1 MPGGHGRAQHWLSGA
16 MKASEEVSSMMTYAP
31 RMDRLGTE
39 TAFEVLARAKALEAQ
54 GRAILHF
61 EIGEPDF
68 DTPAHITEAAV
79 QALHEGYT
87 HYGPTPGLPV
97 LRQAIAEA
105 VSTSRRIPVSPE
117 EVIVTPG
124 AKPIMFF
131 TLLAYA
137 QAGDEVIYPNPS
149 FPIYESMI
157 NFVGATPVPIPLLE
171 AHGFS
176 FDMERFEASL
186 SPRTKLIILNSPANP
201 TGGIIPLADLQR
213 IAAVARER
221 NIRVLSDE
229 IYRGMQY
236 EGTPTSIASL
246 PGMQDLTIILD
257 GFSKLYA
264 MTGWR
269 LGYAVANRPV
279 IEHFTKLMANSV
291 SCTASFV
298 QMAGV
303 AALRGTQ
310 EPSHRMVAEFRR
322 RRELIVKG
330 MNDIHGL
337 HCATPAGAFYVFP
350 NIQAL
355 RRSSAEVAARLL
367 DEAGIACLAG
377 TAFGAYGEGYL
388 RFSYASSEENIYNML
403 EKLTTFVVGL
413 CS

>member
-1 MPGGHGRAQHWLSGA
+1 M
-16 MKASEEVSSMMTYAP
+16 VSSAQ

-54 GRAILHF
+54 GRDILHF

-68 DTPAHITEAAV
+68 DTPAHIKAAAI
-79 QALHEGYT
+79 QALHDGYT
-87 HYGPTPGLPV
+87 HYGPTPGLPL
-97 LRQAIAEA
+97 LREAIAEV
-105 VSTSRRIPVSPE
+105 VSKSRGIPIAPD

-171 AHGFS
+171 ANGFS

-186 SPRTKLIILNSPANP
+186 SPRTKLIILNSPSNP
-201 TGGIIPLADLQR
+201 TGGIIPAADLQR
-213 IAAVARER
+213 IAAAAVRR
-221 NIRVLSDE
+221 HILVLSDE
-229 IYRGMQY
+229 IYAGLQY
-236 EGTPTSIASL
+236 DGTPTSIASL

-269 LGYAVANRPV
+269 LGYAVAPRAV
-279 IEHFTKLMANSV
+279 IEHFTKLMANSA
-291 SCTASFV
+291 SCTTSFV

-303 AALRGTQ
+303 AALRGSQ
-310 EPSHRMVAEFRR
+310 APSQQMVAEFRR
-322 RRELIVKG
+322 RRAIIVDG
-330 MNDIHGL
+330 LNAIHGL
-337 HCATPAGAFYVFP
+337 SCTTPHGAFYVFP

-355 RRSSAEVAARLL
+355 QRASTAVAAQLL
-367 DEAGIACLAG
+367 NEAGIACLAG

-388 RFSYASSEENIYNML
+388 RFSYASSEENIRKML
-403 EKLTTFVVGL
+403 KKLALFVEAML
-413 CS
+413 P

>member
-1 MPGGHGRAQHWLSGA
+1 M
-16 MKASEEVSSMMTYAP
+16 VTYAH

-54 GRAILHF
+54 GREILHF

-68 DTPAHITEAAV
+68 DTPVHITEAAI
-79 QALHEGYT
+79 QALHDGFT

-97 LRQAIAEA
+97 LRQAIAEV
-105 VSTSRRIPVSPE
+105 VSTSRRIPVSPD

-171 AHGFS
+171 SSGFS

-186 SPRTKLIILNSPANP
+186 SPRTKLIILNSPGNP
-201 TGGIIPLADLQR
+201 TGGIMPAADLQR
-213 IAAVARER
+213 IAAVALER
-221 NIRVLSDE
+221 GIMVLSDE
-229 IYRGMQY
+229 IYGGMQY
-236 EGTPTSIASL
+236 EGRPVSVASL

-269 LGYAVANRPV
+269 LGFAVANRHV
-279 IEHFTKLMANSV
+279 IEHFTKLMANSA

-303 AALRGTQ
+303 AALRGPQ
-310 EPSHRMVAEFRR
+310 EPSQRMVAEFRR
-322 RRELIVKG
+322 RRELIVTG
-330 MNDIHGL
+330 MNHIDGL
-337 HCATPAGAFYVFP
+337 RCALPSGAFYVFP
-350 NIQAL
+350 NIHRLQ
-355 RRSSAEVAARLL
+355 RPSAEVASRLL
-367 DEAGIACLAG
+367 NEAGIACLAG
-377 TAFGAYGEGYL
+377 TAFGAYGESYL
-388 RFSYASSEENIYNML
+388 RFSYASSEENIRKML
-403 EKLTTFVVGL
+403 RILATFIKDML
-413 CS
+413 P

>member
-1 MPGGHGRAQHWLSGA
+1 VNDRGERWWCADLQAS
-16 MKASEEVSSMMTYAP
+16 SEEVIGMTNHAR

-54 GRAILHF
+54 GRAVLHF

-68 DTPAHITEAAV
+68 DTPVHIKEAAI

-97 LRQAIAEA
+97 LRQAVAEA
-105 VSTSRRIPVSPE
+105 VSTSRGIPVSPE
-117 EVIVTPG
+117 EVIITPG

-171 AHGFS
+171 ANGFS

-186 SPRTKLIILNSPANP
+186 SPRTKLIILNSPGNP
-201 TGGIIPLADLQR
+201 TGGIIPASDLRR

-221 NIRVLSDE
+221 DIRVLSDE
-229 IYRGMQY
+229 IYGGLCY
-236 EGTPTSIASL
+236 EGAPVSIASL

-269 LGYAVANRPV
+269 LGYAVAHRSV
-279 IEHFTKLMANSV
+279 IEHFTKLMANSA

-310 EPSHRMVAEFRR
+310 EPSRRMVAEFRR
-322 RRELIVKG
+322 RREIIVHG
-330 MNDIHGL
+330 MNAIQGL
-337 HCATPAGAFYVFP
+337 CCATPPGAFYVFP

-367 DEAGIACLAG
+367 DQVGIACLAG

-388 RFSYASSEENIYNML
+388 RFSYASSEENIRMML
-403 EKLTTFVVGL
+403 GKLDTFVRSML
-413 CS
+413 S

>member
-1 MPGGHGRAQHWLSGA
+1 MEVAGMVSYAQ
-16 MKASEEVSSMMTYAP
+16 

-54 GRAILHF
+54 GREILHF

-68 DTPAHITEAAV
+68 DTPAHIKEAAI
-79 QALHEGYT
+79 QALHDGFT

-97 LRQAIAEA
+97 LREAIAEVVA
-105 VSTSRRIPVSPE
+105 KSRDIPVSAE

-171 AHGFS
+171 SNGFS

-186 SPRTKLIILNSPANP
+186 SPRTKLIILNSPGNP
-201 TGGIIPLADLQR
+201 TGGIIPASDLQR
-213 IAAVARER
+213 IAEVALARG
-221 NIRVLSDE
+221 IVVLSDE
-229 IYRGMQY
+229 IYGGMQY
-236 EGTPTSIASL
+236 DGTPVSIASL
-246 PGMQDLTIILD
+246 PGMQDLTIVLD

-269 LGYAVANRPV
+269 LGFAVANRRV
-279 IEHFTKLMANSV
+279 IEHFTKLMANSA

-303 AALRGTQ
+303 AALRGPQ
-310 EPSHRMVAEFRR
+310 EPSQRMVAEFRR

-330 MNDIHGL
+330 MNQIDGL
-337 HCATPAGAFYVFP
+337 RCALPQGAFYVFP
-350 NIQAL
+350 NIRAL
-355 RRSSAEVAARLL
+355 RRPSAEVASRLL
-367 DEAGIACLAG
+367 NEAGIACLAG
-377 TAFGAYGEGYL
+377 TAFGAYGESYL
-388 RFSYASSEENIYNML
+388 RFSYASSEDNIRTML
-403 EKLTTFVVGL
+403 RILAQFVNDMRP
-413 CS
+413 